1 MKTLNKDFLELLRLL
16 KHVMHKGQT
25 QQVVELEKKL
35 EADGEDAEIK
45 AALSEHLLKRGNLLM
60 QMGDKDGAQKD
71 MQRYLQLNPEK
82 IGELSG
88 EFKAEG
94 REHCR

>member
-1 MKTLNKDFLELLRLL
+1 MDLNEMNPVLLVATL
-16 KHVMHKGQT
+16 T

-35 EADGEDAEIK
+35 EADGENAEIK

-60 QMGDKDGAQKD
+60 QMGDKDGARKD

-82 IGELSG
+82 RGELSG

>member
-1 MKTLNKDFLELLRLL
+1 MDLNEMNPVLLVATL
-16 KHVMHKGQT
+16 T

-35 EADGEDAEIK
+35 ETDGEDAEIK
-45 AALSEHLLKRGNLLM
+45 AALSEYLLKRVNLLM
-60 QMGDKDGAQKD
+60 QMGDKDGARKD

>member
-1 MKTLNKDFLELLRLL
+1 MNELNPFPLVATL
-16 KHVMHKGQT
+16 T
-25 QQVVELEKKL
+25 QKVVELEKKL

>member
-1 MKTLNKDFLELLRLL
+1 MDLNEMNPVLLVATL
-16 KHVMHKGQT
+16 T

-71 MQRYLQLNPEK
+71 MQRYLQLNSEK

>member
-1 MKTLNKDFLELLRLL
+1 MDLNEMNPVLLVATL
-16 KHVMHKGQT
+16 T

-45 AALSEHLLKRGNLLM
+45 AALSEHLLKRENLLM

>member
-1 MKTLNKDFLELLRLL
+1 MEKMDLNEMNPVLLVATL
-16 KHVMHKGQT
+16 T

-35 EADGEDAEIK
+35 EADGENAEIK

>member
-1 MKTLNKDFLELLRLL
+1 MNLNEMNPVLLIAAL
-16 KHVMHKGQT
+16 T
-25 QQVVELEKKL
+25 QQIVEQEKIA
-35 EADGEDAEIK
+35 EAEAENVENK
-45 AALSEHLLKRGNLLM
+45 TALSENLLKRGQLLM

-82 IGELSG
+82 IGELTG

-94 REHCR
+94 REHCH

>member
-1 MKTLNKDFLELLRLL
+1 MDLNEMNPVLLVATL
-16 KHVMHKGQT
+16 T

-60 QMGDKDGAQKD
+60 QMGDKEGARKD

>member
-1 MKTLNKDFLELLRLL
+1 MDLNEMNPVLLVATL
-16 KHVMHKGQT
+16 T

-35 EADGEDAEIK
+35 KADGEDAEIK

>member
-1 MKTLNKDFLELLRLL
+1 MDLNEMNPVLLVATL
-16 KHVMHKGQT
+16 T

-60 QMGDKDGAQKD
+60 QMGDKDGARKD

>member
-1 MKTLNKDFLELLRLL
+1 MDLNEMNPVLLVATL
-16 KHVMHKGQT
+16 T
-25 QQVVELEKKL
+25 QQGVELEKKL

-60 QMGDKDGAQKD
+60 QMGDKDGARKD

>member
-1 MKTLNKDFLELLRLL
+1 MDLNEMNPVLLVATL
-16 KHVMHKGQT
+16 T

-60 QMGDKDGAQKD
+60 QMGDKDGARKD

-94 REHCR
+94 RAHCR

>member
-1 MKTLNKDFLELLRLL
+1 MDLNEMNPVLLVATL
-16 KHVMHKGQT
+16 T

-94 REHCR
+94 REYCR

>member
-1 MKTLNKDFLELLRLL
+1 MDLNEMNPVLLVATL
-16 KHVMHKGQT
+16 T

-45 AALSEHLLKRGNLLM
+45 AALSEHLLKRGKLLM

>member
-1 MKTLNKDFLELLRLL
+1 MDLNEMNPVLLVATL
-16 KHVMHKGQT
+16 T

-35 EADGEDAEIK
+35 EADGENAEIK

-60 QMGDKDGAQKD
+60 QMGDKDGARKD
-71 MQRYLQLNPEK
+71 IQRYLQLNPEK

>member
-1 MKTLNKDFLELLRLL
+1 MDLNEMNPVLLVATL
-16 KHVMHKGQT
+16 T

-45 AALSEHLLKRGNLLM
+45 AALSVHLLKRGNLLM

>member
-1 MKTLNKDFLELLRLL
+1 MDLNEMNPVLLVATL
-16 KHVMHKGQT
+16 T
-25 QQVVELEKKL
+25 QQVVELEKKQ

-60 QMGDKDGAQKD
+60 QMGDKDGARKD

>member
-1 MKTLNKDFLELLRLL
+1 MNPVLLVATL
-16 KHVMHKGQT
+16 T

-60 QMGDKDGAQKD
+60 QMGDKDGARKD

>member
-1 MKTLNKDFLELLRLL
+1 MDLNEMNPVLLVATL
-16 KHVMHKGQT
+16 T

-60 QMGDKDGAQKD
+60 QMGDKDGARKD

-88 EFKAEG
+88 EFKADG

>member
-1 MKTLNKDFLELLRLL
+1 MDLNEMNPVLLVATL
-16 KHVMHKGQT
+16 T

-35 EADGEDAEIK
+35 EADGEDADIK

>member
-1 MKTLNKDFLELLRLL
+1 MDLNEMNPVLLVATL
-16 KHVMHKGQT
+16 T
-25 QQVVELEKKL
+25 QQVVEQEKKL

>member
-1 MKTLNKDFLELLRLL
+1 MDLNEVNPVLLVATL
-16 KHVMHKGQT
+16 T

-35 EADGEDAEIK
+35 EADSEDAEIK

-60 QMGDKDGAQKD
+60 QMGDKDGARKD

>member
-1 MKTLNKDFLELLRLL
+1 MDLNEMDPVLLVATL
-16 KHVMHKGQT
+16 T

>member
-1 MKTLNKDFLELLRLL
+1 MDLNEMNPVLLVATL
-16 KHVMHKGQT
+16 T

-60 QMGDKDGAQKD
+60 QMGEKDGARKD

>member
-1 MKTLNKDFLELLRLL
+1 MDLIEMNPVLLVATL
-16 KHVMHKGQT
+16 T

>member
-1 MKTLNKDFLELLRLL
+1 MKTLNKDFLELLQLL

>member
-1 MKTLNKDFLELLRLL
+1 MDLNEMNPVLLVATL
-16 KHVMHKGQT
+16 T

-35 EADGEDAEIK
+35 EAEGEDAEIK

-60 QMGDKDGAQKD
+60 QMGDKDGARKD

>member
-1 MKTLNKDFLELLRLL
+1 MDLNEMNPVLLVATL
-16 KHVMHKGQT
+16 T

-35 EADGEDAEIK
+35 EADGEDAENK

-60 QMGDKDGAQKD
+60 QMGDKDGARKD

>member
-1 MKTLNKDFLELLRLL
+1 MDLNEMNPVLLVATL
-16 KHVMHKGQT
+16 T

-60 QMGDKDGAQKD
+60 QMGDKDGARKD

-82 IGELSG
+82 IGELSR

>member
-1 MKTLNKDFLELLRLL
+1 MDLNEMNPVLLVATL
-16 KHVMHKGQT
+16 T

-88 EFKAEG
+88 ECKAEG
-94 REHCR
+94 REQCR

>member
-1 MKTLNKDFLELLRLL
+1 MDLNEMNPVLLVATL
-16 KHVMHKGQT
+16 T

-35 EADGEDAEIK
+35 EADGEDTGSK
-45 AALSEHLLKRGNLLM
+45 AALSEHLLKRGILLM
-60 QMGDKDGAQKD
+60 QMGDKDGARKD

-88 EFKAEG
+88 EFKA
-94 REHCR
+94 

>member
-1 MKTLNKDFLELLRLL
+1 MYLNEMNPVLLVATL
-16 KHVMHKGQT
+16 T

-35 EADGEDAEIK
+35 EADGENAEIK